1 MNSPVSVSRAMRT
14 QASGPSNGTPPS
26 VMAREAPMVQMT
38 SIGFSGSHTSVVATI
53 WTSLRKPSGKLGRM
67 GRSIIRA
74 MRVAL
79 SEGRPSRLR

>member
-53 WTSLRKPSGKLGRM
+53 
-67 GRSIIRA
+67 
-74 MRVAL
+74 
-79 SEGRPSRLR
+79 